1 VSRKT
6 TNLTASDLFCGAG
19 GSSHGAEQAGV
30 EIRVAA
36 NHWPRACETYGL
48 NHSVQPDCADVSQ
61 VNPRRYPHTDLLL
74 ASPECKWHSS
84 ANAERRRAHDVLPGF
99 ESPRKDEADRSRAT
113 MWDVIR
119 FSEWHEYELVII
131 ENVVEVATKWP
142 PYQAWL
148 QGMQS
153 IGYEFREVCLNSMFF
168 GVPQSRDRLYVVF
181 WRRGNRA
188 PELDF
193 RPRSWC
199 QECEAVVEGVQTWK
213 GPRRL
218 GKYRS
223 QYVYVCSTCR
233 RPVLPLVTPALA
245 AIDWSLKGERI
256 GDRRHPLKPA
266 TMARI
271 QAGIDRYWR
280 PLLVPLDHQPSS
292 GERDRK
298 LGSAAPLDGPMATL
312 TGRRD
317 KGLAFLPLLTTLRG
331 TAADQIASSAAL
343 ATDPMRT
350 ISAQGNPHGLL
361 STSELLPLYLKAYTG
376 EVGYPV
382 THPLGAITA
391 IDHHQLLTPPS
402 PLLVSYYSRPDTAR
416 SVGQPMATITVEP
429 RHGLVQPPDR
439 AAFLT
444 SYYRSATYRDP
455 ALEPM
460 GTLTS
465 LDRHALVERGPL
477 PTVQECFFR
486 MLQTHEHQAGMA
498 FPRDYVITGDKR
510 EQTAQLGNAVTP
522 PPFTW
527 LTRQAIAS
535 LHPELRAA

>member
-1 VSRKT
+1 MKQQFEVMERPALGPLPT
-6 TNLTASDLFCGAG
+6 
-19 GSSHGAEQAGV
+19 
-30 EIRVAA
+30 
-36 NHWPRACETYGL
+36 
-48 NHSVQPDCADVSQ
+48 
-61 VNPRRYPHTDLLL
+61 RRYEF
-74 ASPECKWHSS
+74 ASWK
-84 ANAERRRAHDVLPGF
+84 RAKV
-99 ESPRKDEADRSRAT
+99 
-113 MWDVIR
+113 
-119 FSEWHEYELVII
+119 
-131 ENVVEVATKWP
+131 NVD
-142 PYQAWL
+142 Y
-148 QGMQS
+148 
-153 IGYEFREVCLNSMFF
+153 
-168 GVPQSRDRLYVVF
+168 
-181 WRRGNRA
+181 
-188 PELDF
+188 

-199 QECEAVVEGVQTWK
+199 HQCEAMGEGVQTWK

-223 QYVYVCSTCR
+223 QYVYTCPTCR
-233 RPVLPLVTPALA
+233 RQVLPLVRPALA

-256 GDRRHPLKPA
+256 GDRRHPLKAA

-292 GERDRK
+292 GERDHK
-298 LGSAAPLDGPMATL
+298 LGSAGPLDAPMATL

-331 TAADQIASSAAL
+331 TAADQIASSAAP

-350 ISAQGNPHGLL
+350 ISAQGNHHGLL
-361 STSELLPLYLKAYTG
+361 CTSALLPLYLKAYTG

-382 THPLGAITA
+382 SHPLGAITA
-391 IDHHQLLTPPS
+391 IDHHQLLTPPD

-439 AAFLT
+439 TAFLT

-465 LDRHALVERGPL
+465 LDRHALVERGRL
-477 PTVQECFFR
+477 PTVEECFFR